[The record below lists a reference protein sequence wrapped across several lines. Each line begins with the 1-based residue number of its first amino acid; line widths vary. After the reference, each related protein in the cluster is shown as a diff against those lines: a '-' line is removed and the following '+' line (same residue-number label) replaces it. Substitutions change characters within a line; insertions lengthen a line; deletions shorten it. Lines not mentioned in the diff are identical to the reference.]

1 MTVAGR
7 SAIGLDI
14 GTSSVRAAE
23 LSFGRGKVTL
33 DKFGQVALPDGAV
46 RDGEVVDVPAVAN
59 AIRQLWRASKFSGR
73 KVVVGVGNQKVIV
86 RTVDL
91 PWLPT
96 AELKQSLSFQVQD
109 FIPIPVD
116 QASLD
121 FVPLEEFEAA
131 SGARMIR
138 GLLVAASRDMV
149 STNLAAVQKAGLTP
163 VLVDLTSFAVLRAM
177 GGTPGVGLDSRAEV
191 LVDIGA
197 RVTNVIVHTNGIP
210 RFVRILLLGGQDITD
225 AVGERLGVD
234 GVEAEAIK
242 QRLGAD
248 SSDELGE
255 VAGRAV
261 EVATSQFVD
270 EVRGSLD
277 FYLATPGAVPPGR
290 ILLTGGGSRLHR
302 LSEQLSMATR
312 LPVELGSPV
321 SSLRVG
327 RTGLT
332 PEQIEYVDPL
342 AAVPVGLALGVA
354 S

>member
-1 MTVAGR
+1 MAGR

-46 RDGEVVDVPAVAN
+46 RDGEVVDVPAVAD

-91 PWLPT
+91 PWMPP

-138 GLLVAASRDMV
+138 GPARRRLPRHGLDQPGRRAEGRPHPGARGPHLVRGAARHGRHARGRASTPAPRCSSTSAPGSPTSSSTPAASRASCASCCSAARTSPTRSASGSASTV
-149 STNLAAVQKAGLTP
+149 S
-163 VLVDLTSFAVLRAM
+163 
-177 GGTPGVGLDSRAEV
+177 
-191 LVDIGA
+191 
-197 RVTNVIVHTNGIP
+197 
-210 RFVRILLLGGQDITD
+210 
-225 AVGERLGVD
+225 
-234 GVEAEAIK
+234 EAEAIK

-248 SSDELGE
+248 SADELGE

-277 FYLATPGAVPPGR
+277 FYLATPGAVTPGR

-302 LSEQLSMATR
+302 LPEQLSMATR

-321 SSLRVG
+321 AGLQVG